1 MNIKKFIFI
10 NYIIIT
16 SVLGITEN
24 KKLNINKESTRITPT
39 LNIPIVTY
47 ADILDN
53 AIPSVVSIYS
63 SRIIN
68 TSKMTQKSLKNL
80 LDPSHYPFSN
90 IKTYEEKEYEIVN
103 AGSGVII
110 SENGYI
116 VTNRHVIQINN
127 KQLADKIQIKLNDNT
142 KYTAELISS
151 DKKTDIAVLK
161 INSKNKLPAIKIADS
176 DTLKIGDIIFSI
188 GNPQNI
194 GITTTKGIISAL
206 ERNSYEILGKNSYE
220 NFIQT
225 DASINLGNSGGALID
240 SWGRL
245 IGINTAIVSNSN
257 LYSNI
262 GFAIPVN
269 MVINIAKKLIE
280 TGKVERGLI
289 GIHTIDLTTEIIQ
302 NINSTHGIL
311 IKEIKPNSP
320 AQKKGLECGDII
332 TKIDNTP
339 IKSVK
344 QLRIIVSQ
352 ISPGIKI
359 KIHILRKNKKII
371 IPIILET
378 LKDSF
383 I

>member
-1 MNIKKFIFI
+1 MKIKKFIFI
-10 NYIIIT
+10 NYIILN
-16 SVLGITEN
+16 SVFGIAELP
-24 KKLNINKESTRITPT
+24 KLNINKESTRITST
-39 LNIPIVTY
+39 SNIPIVTY
-47 ADILDN
+47 ADILEE
-53 AIPSVVSIYS
+53 AIPSVVSVYS
-63 SRIIN
+63 SRIVKN
-68 TSKMTQKSLKNL
+68 NKMTQKSLKNL

-90 IKTYEEKEYEIVN
+90 IKNHEEKEYKIIKS
-103 AGSGVII
+103 GSGVII

-116 VTNRHVIQINN
+116 ITNRHVIQINN
-127 KQLADKIQIKLNDNT
+127 EKLADKIQIKLNNNA
-142 KYTAELISS
+142 KYTAQLVSA

-161 INSKNKLPAIKIADS
+161 INSKTPLPAIKIADS

-194 GITTTKGIISAL
+194 GLTATKGIISAL
-206 ERNSYEILGKNSYE
+206 ERNSYEILGKESYE

-225 DASINLGNSGGALID
+225 DAPINLGNSGGALID

-262 GFAIPVN
+262 GFAIPIN
-269 MVINIAKKLIE
+269 MVINAAKHLIE
-280 TGKVERGLI
+280 NGKVKRGLI
-289 GIHTIDLTTEIIQ
+289 GIHAIDLTTEIIQ

-311 IKEIKPNSP
+311 ISKIKPNSP
-320 AQKKGLECGDII
+320 AQKKRIKCGDII
-332 TKIDNTP
+332 TKINNKP

-344 QLRIIVSQ
+344 QLRLIVSQ
-352 ISPGIKI
+352 ISPGIEI
-359 KIHILRKNKKII
+359 KITLIRKNKKFI

-378 LKDSF
+378 LNDSF